1 MGDGILEG
9 IAASQLNTPP
19 VMPPDGTEPR
29 ESQRD
34 PGEKPPVIMV
44 LLSDGANTLGS
55 AQPLDAAERAAE
67 EGIPIFAVALG
78 TDDGVATVVDN
89 QGRERRLRVPPDEET
104 LQEIASMTDGE
115 FFSAPTAE
123 ELASV
128 YEDLGSKIGYDTE
141 TTEITYGFAAAAA
154 LLVLAAG
161 GLSLLWFN
169 RFP

>member
-1 MGDGILEG
+1 
-9 IAASQLNTPP
+9 
-19 VMPPDGTEPR
+19 
-29 ESQRD
+29 
-34 PGEKPPVIMV
+34 MV

-55 AQPLDAAERAAE
+55 ASPLEAAERAAE

-78 TDDGVATVVDN
+78 TENGIATVIDN

-104 LQEIASMTDGE
+104 LQEIASLTDGA

-123 ELASV
+123 ELTSV

-161 GLSLLWFN
+161 GRSLLWFN